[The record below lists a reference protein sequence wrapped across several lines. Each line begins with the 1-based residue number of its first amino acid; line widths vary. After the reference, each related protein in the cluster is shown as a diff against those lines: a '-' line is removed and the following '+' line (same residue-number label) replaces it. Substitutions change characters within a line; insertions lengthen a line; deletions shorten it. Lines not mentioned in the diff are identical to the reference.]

1 MFRKEAVKHQRMR
14 WRGRALLLPGIPVWL
29 ITGLC
34 TFFLITFLL
43 FIITGTYTRRVNVTG
58 EVITNLRPI
67 TIYSGVQGF
76 VVKKFVNEGQH
87 VKSGDPIYQID
98 VSRSTRSGVVSDNL
112 RKDTENQLLQ
122 ISNIIERIEN
132 SKESTLAALKKQK
145 AQYIA
150 AFEKSS
156 DIVRRAEE

>member
-1 MFRKEAVKHQRMR
+1 MAGKSFAAAWNSGVADYRT
-14 WRGRALLLPGIPVWL
+14 LY
-29 ITGLC
+29 
-34 TFFLITFLL
+34 FFLITFLL

-98 VSRSTRSGVVSDNL
+98 VSRSTGVVLSV
-112 RKDTENQLLQ
+112 T
-122 ISNIIERIEN
+122 I
-132 SKESTLAALKKQK
+132 
-145 AQYIA
+145 
-150 AFEKSS
+150 
-156 DIVRRAEE
+156 